1 MSTCDVTWHRGVT
14 RKTIAA
20 AVAGR
25 VLLWATPVSVAQT
38 PRLVSVIVREQP
50 GGDGSTAVDVQR
62 LGGHIGLRLGII
74 DGYKAIVPV
83 GSVSQILSVPG
94 ITSVTPDAPVHLN
107 HLVDGFDG
115 ATDVGS
121 LYNLTKTI
129 RAQDVWK
136 NGYTGRG
143 VDVALIDSGVVNV
156 NGLDAPNKVVNG
168 PYLSFE

>member
-20 AVAGR
+20 AVAGL
-25 VLLWATPVSVAQT
+25 VLLLATPVAVAQT
-38 PRLVSVIVREQP
+38 ARLVSVIVREQP

-94 ITSVTPDAPVHLN
+94 ITSVTPDATVHLN

-143 VDVALIDSGVVNV
+143 GDVALIDSGGGNV
-156 NGLDAPNKVVNG
+156 NGFGG
-168 PYLSFE
+168 PKQGGHRPHLSA